1 MRYRTPGPSYGS
13 SQTVPL
19 AVAIVT
25 VRDGGEP
32 MAEVSAPMTNRPQL
46 RVMLVDDHE
55 IVRRGIRAVLE
66 GGGDIA
72 VVAEAATASQ
82 AVELAV
88 RTRPALIVMDIR
100 LAEGS
105 GIAATR
111 EIRTRLPDTQVL
123 MLTSFGD
130 DEALLASIMAGAAG
144 YVLKQVKGD
153 DLVEAIRAVA
163 AGQSLLDPAVTRG
176 VLDRLRKG
184 YHLERDE
191 KLARL
196 TRQEEH
202 VLALV
207 AAGKTNK
214 QIGSELHLAERT
226 VKNYLSSVYAKLD
239 VARRAEAA
247 TYLARHSEVSET

>member
-1 MRYRTPGPSYGS
+1 MYGS
-13 SQTVPL
+13 SQTVPF
-19 AVAIVT
+19 ARAIVT
-25 VRDGGEP
+25 VREGGIV
-32 MAEVSAPMTNRPQL
+32 MAEVRTPTTSRTPL
-46 RVMLVDDHE
+46 HIMLVDDHE

-66 GGGDIA
+66 AYDDIV
-72 VVAEAATASQ
+72 VVAEAASASQ
-82 AVELAV
+82 AVDLAV
-88 RTRPALIVMDIR
+88 RTRPGLVVMDIR

-153 DLVEAIRAVA
+153 DLVEAIHAVA

-184 YHLERDE
+184 QHLERDE
-191 KLARL
+191 KLGRL

-207 AAGKTNK
+207 AAGKTNR
-214 QIGSELHLAERT
+214 QIGSELHLTERT

-247 TYLARHSEVSET
+247 AYLARHRD

>member
-1 MRYRTPGPSYGS
+1 
-13 SQTVPL
+13 
-19 AVAIVT
+19 
-25 VRDGGEP
+25 
-32 MAEVSAPMTNRPQL
+32 MTSRPPL

-66 GGGDIA
+66 THDDVQIVG
-72 VVAEAATASQ
+72 EAASASQ
-82 AVELAV
+82 AVDVAL
-88 RTRPALIVMDIR
+88 RIRPDLIIMDIR
-100 LAEGS
+100 LADGS
-105 GIAATR
+105 GIEATR
-111 EIRTRLPDTQVL
+111 EIRTHRQDIQVL
-123 MLTSFGD
+123 MLTSFAD
-130 DEALLASIMAGAAG
+130 DEALFASIMAGAAG

-184 YHLERDE
+184 RHLDQDE

-196 TRQEEH
+196 THQEER
-202 VLALV
+202 VLKLV
-207 AAGKTNK
+207 TDGKTNR
-214 QIGSELHLAERT
+214 QIGAQLHLTERT

-247 TYLARHSEVSET
+247 AYLARHGEAPNAQ

>member
-1 MRYRTPGPSYGS
+1 
-13 SQTVPL
+13 
-19 AVAIVT
+19 
-25 VRDGGEP
+25 
-32 MAEVSAPMTNRPQL
+32 MANGPQL

-66 GGGDIA
+66 GHGDIA
-72 VVAEAATASQ
+72 VVAEAASAGQ
-82 AVELAV
+82 AVDLAL
-88 RTRPALIVMDIR
+88 RTRPALVVMDIR

-153 DLVEAIRAVA
+153 DLVEAIHAIA

-184 YHLERDE
+184 HHLERDE

-207 AAGKTNK
+207 ADGKTNR
-214 QIGSELHLAERT
+214 QIGSELHLTERT

-247 TYLARHSEVSET
+247 AYLVRHGEVLET